1 MLQVQIWYHTILFTR
16 SFCVFVCLVMEKLE
30 EKKPY
35 CVLQKQTKN
44 KQTILIPPLQ
54 AALLQIRVHRVAH
67 RLVTHLSWLQA
78 PLAADNSLALCLN
91 AHSFRPALVRPFQGN
106 RIRN

>member
-16 SFCVFVCLVMEKLE
+16 SFYVFVCLVMEKLE
-30 EKKPY
+30 GKKALLCPSET
-35 CVLQKQTKN
+35 TKN

-54 AALLQIRVHRVAH
+54 AALLQIPVFTE
-67 RLVTHLSWLQA
+67 LLTHLSWLQA

-91 AHSFRPALVRPFQGN
+91 AHSSRPALVRPFQGN